1 MLTFIQTNW
10 EWVTVVLGAAAGVG
24 VLQSKMHDMEKTH
37 RGLTT
42 KVEKLEISEAVCRER
57 NVEVNRRLDSIEKK
71 IDLLISRD
79 A

>member
-10 EWVTVVLGAAAGVG
+10 EWVTVVLGAAAGAG
-24 VLQSKMHDMEKTH
+24 VLQSKMHDMEKTSKS
-37 RGLTT
+37 LTV

-57 NVEVNRRLDSIEKK
+57 NVEINRRLASIEGK
-71 IDLLISRD
+71 IDVLVSRD